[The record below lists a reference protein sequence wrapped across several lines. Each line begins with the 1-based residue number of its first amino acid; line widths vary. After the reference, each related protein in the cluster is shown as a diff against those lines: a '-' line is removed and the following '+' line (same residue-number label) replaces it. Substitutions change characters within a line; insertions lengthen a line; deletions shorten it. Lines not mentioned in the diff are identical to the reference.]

1 MNLTVLI
8 APSGFKE
15 SLLPWQA
22 AQAMARGVQQAW
34 PQARV
39 LQLPLVD
46 GGEGFAEGLAR
57 ASGGHVETVEVC
69 GPVGQRLT
77 AHLGWL
83 GPACGPGRT
92 AVVEVAAAAGLRWV
106 PQDRRNPLHTTSR
119 GVGELISAAL
129 DRGAERILLGCGD
142 SGINDGG
149 AGMAQALGVRLIDAD
164 GQDIAPGAA
173 GLLRLDRIDL
183 GGIDPRLQHVPIHAA
198 VNQGNRLLGPR
209 GVARVHGPQK
219 GATAAQVEWLE
230 QALERWAELLLD
242 STGIPVDQV
251 PGAGASG
258 GLGAGLHALLGGV
271 LCPRFDV
278 VFQHLDLD
286 GLLDRCDLVITGEGQ
301 LDDQTPNGK
310 VPAEVARRA
319 RQRGL
324 PVLAVAGAIG
334 PGVASTLACGI
345 DAWLSAVRRPCEAQ
359 EALDHADRWLA
370 EATEQALR
378 LVGIGLGLGQRAA
391 GTKKGQSLKTA
402 PDVVVP
408 ERGIE
413 PPTFSLRKCAA
424 ECK

>member
-1 MNLTVLI
+1 MNPTVLI

-34 PQARV
+34 PEARV

-57 ASGGHVETVEVC
+57 ATGGGVEPVQVC
-69 GPVGQRLT
+69 GPVGQRLA

-83 GPACGPGRT
+83 GPASGRSRT

-119 GVGELISAAL
+119 GVGELIRAAL
-129 DRGAERILLGCGD
+129 DLGAERILLGCGD

-149 AGMAQALGVRLIDAD
+149 AGMVQALGARLTDAD
-164 GQDIAPGAA
+164 GHDIGPGAE
-173 GLLRLDRIDL
+173 GLLQLDRIDL
-183 GGIDPRLQHVPIHAA
+183 TGLDPRLQRVPIHAA
-198 VNQGNRLLGPR
+198 VNPGNRLLGPR

-219 GATAAQVEWLE
+219 GASAEQVERLE
-230 QALERWAELLLD
+230 QALQRLADQVLRA
-242 STGIPVDQV
+242 TGVDVASV

-258 GLGAGLHALLGGV
+258 GLGAGLHGLLGGV
-271 LCPRFDV
+271 LCPRYQV
-278 VFQHLDLD
+278 VLQHLDLD

-319 RQRGL
+319 KQRGL

-334 PGVASTLACGI
+334 PGAASTLACGI
-345 DAWLSAVRRPCEAQ
+345 DAYLSAVRHPCDGQ
-359 EALDHADRWLA
+359 EALDHAERWLTD
-370 EATEQALR
+370 ATEQALR
-378 LVGIGLGLGQRAA
+378 LVGIGLGLGQRLAA
-391 GTKKGQSLKTA
+391 TKKGQSVKTA

-413 PPTFSLRKCAA
+413 PPTFSLRMSCSTD
-424 ECK
+424 

>member
-22 AQAMARGVQQAW
+22 AQAMARGVLQAW
-34 PQARV
+34 PEARV

-57 ASGGHVETVEVC
+57 ASGGTVEPVEVC

-77 AHLGWL
+77 APLGWL
-83 GPACGPGRT
+83 GPASGRGRT

-106 PQDRRNPLHTTSR
+106 PSDRRDPLHTTSR
-119 GVGELISAAL
+119 GVGELIRAAL
-129 DRGAERILLGCGD
+129 DRGAECILLGCGD

-149 AGMAQALGVRLIDAD
+149 AGMVQALGVRLLDAD
-164 GQDIAPGAA
+164 GRDIAPGAA
-173 GLLRLDRIDL
+173 GLLQLHRIDTDA
-183 GGIDPRLQHVPIHAA
+183 IDPRLQSVPIHAA
-198 VNQGNRLLGPR
+198 VNPGNRLLGPR

-219 GATAAQVEWLE
+219 GASAVQVERME
-230 QALERWAELLLD
+230 QALERWAAHLRAA
-242 STGIPVDQV
+242 TGIDVVPVC
-251 PGAGASG
+251 GAGASG

-271 LCPRFDV
+271 LHPRFDV
-278 VFQHLDLD
+278 VLQHLDLD

-301 LDDQTPNGK
+301 LDEQTPNGK

-319 RQRGL
+319 KQRGL

-334 PGVASTLACGI
+334 PGAASTLACGI
-345 DAWLSAVRRPCEAQ
+345 DAWLSAVRHPCDGQ
-359 EALDHADRWLA
+359 QALDHAERWLT

-378 LVGIGLGLGQRAA
+378 LIGIGLGLRQPGAA
-391 GTKKGQSLKTA
+391 MKKGTA
-402 PDVVVP
+402 RADCP
-408 ERGIE
+408 
-413 PPTFSLRKCAA
+413 
-424 ECK
+424 

>member
-15 SLLPWQA
+15 SLMPWEA
-22 AQAMARGVQQAW
+22 AQAMARGVLQAW
-34 PQARV
+34 PDARV

-57 ASGGHVETVEVC
+57 ASGGRVERVEVC
-69 GPVGQRLT
+69 GPVGQSLV
-77 AHLGWL
+77 APLGWL
-83 GPACGPGRT
+83 GPAGGRGRT

-106 PQDRRNPLHTTSR
+106 PQDRRDPLHTTSR
-119 GVGELISAAL
+119 GVGELIRAAL

-149 AGMAQALGVRLIDAD
+149 AGMVQALGVRLIDAD

-173 GLLRLDRIDL
+173 GLLRLHRIDMT
-183 GGIDPRLQHVPIHAA
+183 GIDPRLRRVPIHAA
-198 VNQGNRLLGPR
+198 VNPRNSLLGPR

-219 GATAAQVEWLE
+219 GASAAQVELLE
-230 QALERWAELLLD
+230 QALEGWAGRLLD
-242 STGIPVDQV
+242 STGIHVARV

-271 LCPRFDV
+271 LHPRFDV
-278 VFQHLDLD
+278 VLQHLNLD

-310 VPAEVARRA
+310 VPAEVALRA

-334 PGVASTLACGI
+334 PGAIGTLGCGI
-345 DAWLSAVRRPCEAQ
+345 DAYLSAVRRPCDGQ
-359 EALDHADRWLA
+359 EALDHADRWLT

-378 LVGIGLGLGQRAA
+378 LVGIGLGLRQRGA
-391 GTKKGQSLKTA
+391 GAKKGAVLA
-402 PDVVVP
+402 DCP
-408 ERGIE
+408 
-413 PPTFSLRKCAA
+413 
-424 ECK
+424 